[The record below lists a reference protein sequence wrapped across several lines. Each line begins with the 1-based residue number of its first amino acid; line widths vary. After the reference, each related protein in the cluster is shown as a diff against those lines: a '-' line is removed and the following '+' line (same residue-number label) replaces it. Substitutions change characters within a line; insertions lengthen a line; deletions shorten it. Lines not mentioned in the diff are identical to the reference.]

1 MDITLNNRNETF
13 VGELITVQ
21 ELLSIKNFTFKLLV
35 VKINGQLI
43 KRDDYQHTFIKT
55 GDHVT
60 VLHLVS
66 GG

>member
-1 MDITLNNRNETF
+1 MNIILNNRPETI
-13 VGELITVQ
+13 EAESMTVQ
-21 ELLSIKNFTFKLLV
+21 ELLKYKTFTFKLLV
-35 VKINGQLI
+35 VKINGELI
-43 KRDDYQHTFIKT
+43 RRDRYDEATIRD